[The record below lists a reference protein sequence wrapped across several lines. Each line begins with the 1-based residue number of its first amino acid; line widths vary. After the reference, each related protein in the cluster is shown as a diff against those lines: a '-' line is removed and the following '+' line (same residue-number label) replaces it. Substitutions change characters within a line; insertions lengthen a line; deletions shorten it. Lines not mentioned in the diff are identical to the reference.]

1 MEEYPPH
8 DGVKRDTDGGEEQ
21 PIAEDLDGFDL
32 DLDEFMKEIIGQLLG
47 WRWITH
53 DWLREV

>member
-32 DLDEFMKEIIGQLLG
+32 ELDEFTERNHWTAVGV
-47 WRWITH
+47 
-53 DWLREV
+53 EVDHT